1 MAKTCLVALTA
12 LSIAITGCARWQ
24 PEESDPH
31 TLPDACP
38 LLGRA
43 PAVSEF
49 PAGGLRGTYQFVT
62 QDAPT
67 EDKVAFLRK
76 AAENGFALVPLT
88 VNLNGKD
95 TLIAHGA
102 AVLHTQPEVDAEFT
116 RACAMGF
123 GAIHLTHVT
132 HNPAD
137 AASVR
142 VR

>member
-1 MAKTCLVALTA
+1 MQMLTRSA
-12 LSIAITGCARWQ
+12 FFGTVRRFA
-24 PEESDPH
+24 ES
-31 TLPDACP
+31 
-38 LLGRA
+38 
-43 PAVSEF
+43 
-49 PAGGLRGTYQFVT
+49 QFT